1 MHVDIDASIVRQIMD
16 LPLVWCATESCDSCW
31 MSDGK
36 AWEVDG
42 STQALVG
49 LGLAMPLVL
58 SIIIEFS
65 ILGYLSLIYQS
76 KLTSKLYVAKY

>member
-1 MHVDIDASIVRQIMD
+1 MDIDASIARQVMD
-16 LPLVWCATESCDSCW
+16 LLLVCFTIESCDSCW
-31 MSDGK
+31 NNDGR

-58 SIIIEFS
+58 SIIIIFNPRVPFLNLS
-65 ILGYLSLIYQS
+65 IIVNLKI
-76 KLTSKLYVAKY
+76 V